1 MVTDCDIAYRLKLY
15 YGLSHDGQGRRDYL
29 QTRVH
34 IPPEDRYSLAL
45 LSSWQYGW
53 QIAHKEELFDLPAH
67 RRTSRIQESFFARNG
82 VPKLHHDHPEIPTL
96 IKETTHWSVTASLPH
111 VSTSLTITVNRA
123 SCISNTICNFV
134 FDFEHLRDGQTLYSV
149 SQKITLQFSNI
160 FPKRMGIFNQSLHT
174 YYTFL
179 STLDYK
185 FLFNYLK
192 LWRSYAILSATT

>member
-1 MVTDCDIAYRLKLY
+1 MSETRQDRTKVTIFLERFRQNVKMAMAVECSASARSLDCFKRIEYSCMPIFNKHTVHVGVMLLRTAYRIYPRSHDISHSGDCDIAYRLKLY

-53 QIAHKEELFDLPAH
+53 QIVHKEELFDLPAH

-96 IKETTHWSVTASLPH
+96 IKETTH
-111 VSTSLTITVNRA
+111 
-123 SCISNTICNFV
+123 
-134 FDFEHLRDGQTLYSV
+134 
-149 SQKITLQFSNI
+149 
-160 FPKRMGIFNQSLHT
+160 
-174 YYTFL
+174 
-179 STLDYK
+179 
-185 FLFNYLK
+185 
-192 LWRSYAILSATT
+192 